1 MNKKVAR
8 ILVIELDFMP
18 SMYRWAVDFF
28 PEEGDHIMDLSRFFM
43 TENLAID
50 FATMAASGYGL
61 TRTSEHTWSR
71 SQTSQGM

>member
-8 ILVIELDFMP
+8 ILILELDFMP

-28 PEEGDHIMDLSRFFM
+28 PEEGDHLMELSRFLS

-50 FATMAASGYGL
+50 FATMAAVGYGL
-61 TRTSEHTWSR
+61 VRTGEHTWALP
-71 SQTSQGM
+71 